1 MTSAQPIIDQEL
13 EQFGWMESI
22 ATNSIINFKSP
33 SLNVV
38 QKKPDERNS
47 DYIDSFICHI
57 IFCVIFCYSLFI
69 YVVIDLGLGSFVK
82 NKVIT
87 LIKYNKRIRLLSL
100 GQLFLINKD

>member
-57 IFCVIFCYSLFI
+57 IFYLIFFYSLFI
-69 YVVIDLGLGSFVK
+69 YVVIDLGLGSFFEK
-82 NKVIT
+82 NMTT
-87 LIKYNKRIRLLSL
+87 LIKHIRRMRPF
-100 GQLFLINKD
+100 LFSNSLINTN